1 MFSDS
6 VNIRRGQK
14 KRPDNGNCLVTQ
26 AAWQYRSVISDGPTT
41 GCPAEGS
48 AGTGGTGG
56 RPADQRAGAT
66 ADPQNTVDS
75 GTSRWRRTVILIEQ
89 RKDPGQDLFIR
100 GGIGPDQRP
109 GNR

>member
-1 MFSDS
+1 MKMPGDS
-6 VNIRRGQK
+6 
-14 KRPDNGNCLVTQ
+14 GNMTVQACVT
-26 AAWQYRSVISDGPTT
+26 SDGPTT

-48 AGTGGTGG
+48 GGTGGTGG
-56 RPADQRAGAT
+56 RRAADQRVGAT
-66 ADPQNTVDS
+66 ADPKNTVDS

-89 RKDPGQDLFIR
+89 RTDPGQDLFIR